1 YVCNVMT
8 QPGETD
14 GFTASD
20 HVRALEAH
28 AGGRVCD
35 YVLVNTAIPQ
45 PELMERYRA
54 SGQDLVLSDVDRIR
68 QMGYKVITGN
78 FISQTDYVRH
88 DPHRLAEAI
97 LRLAK

>member
-1 YVCNVMT
+1 
-8 QPGETD
+8 
-14 GFTASD
+14 
-20 HVRALEAH
+20 
-28 AGGRVCD
+28 
-35 YVLVNTAIPQ
+35 
-45 PELMERYRA
+45 MERYRA

-88 DPHRLAEAI
+88 DPVRLAEAI